1 MTANPRTKIVTDYD
15 VEKLADNY
23 GRLHGCYL
31 LPHQNAC
38 ELCKRKAADF
48 LASLPDAP
56 TPEEKPMGFGY
67 CPMCCHALNQCS
79 HCDAPTE
86 DPEPSH
92 DFKPTEFGGDTC
104 ERCDKD
110 VRSHLLPDAR
120 ATHPRCLLPPSQ
132 EACSMAMS
140 KRNTD
145 CNTAIA
151 EYLRGEALSADGGY
165 EADARNVLRAAA
177 EILLGKKIGDMYRV
191 YFKVPMEDVRKLND
205 EELMQLRDGVR
216 RGTVV

>member
-1 MTANPRTKIVTDYD
+1 MSNPRTKTELISGITDY
-15 VEKLADNY
+15 LASGGLFNPELANHDAV
-23 GRLHGCYL
+23 REL
-31 LPHQNAC
+31 LRDCHH
-38 ELCKRKAADF
+38 F
-48 LASLPDAP
+48 LAS
-56 TPEEKPMGFGY
+56 
-67 CPMCCHALNQCS
+67 
-79 HCDAPTE
+79 
-86 DPEPSH
+86 
-92 DFKPTEFGGDTC
+92 
-104 ERCDKD
+104 
-110 VRSHLLPDAR
+110 LPDAR

-132 EACSMAMS
+132 EACSMTMS
-140 KRNTD
+140 KRNKD

-205 EELMQLRDGVR
+205 EELLQLRDGVR